1 MIWEQVMISQ
11 QRYKKDYVRTYNYI
25 KEKQKI
31 LKMEMMKMKGKK

>member
-11 QRYKKDYVRTYNYI
+11 HKYKKGYVRTYSYI